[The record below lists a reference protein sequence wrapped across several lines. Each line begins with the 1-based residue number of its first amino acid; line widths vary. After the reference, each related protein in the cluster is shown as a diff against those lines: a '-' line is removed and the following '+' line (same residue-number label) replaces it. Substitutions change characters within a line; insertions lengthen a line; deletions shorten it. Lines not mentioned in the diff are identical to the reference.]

1 MKLNLIELK
10 ENSIKSYAYSTV
22 IAKLKDGSW
31 DTSYDV
37 KQGKHLEVTDNATKK
52 RLTIFV
58 EETISEEKLSATQ
71 ISALRQEYSKISKV
85 DPSGEGYKKL
95 TALLDK
101 LDKQSLQDLVDA
113 KIKFVSSLALNRIS
127 QKEAVITNFVDF
139 EKQHKKMYPNHND
152 AQIKAAWEKY
162 QSHFSKKEEDE
173 IELEE
178 SADKKQLDE
187 IMAAAA
193 LRAQK
198 NADDKRKE
206 REERERTER
215 KAKEDK
221 ERQEREKI
229 DAEKSKDRDKI
240 DNGSMT
246 QDEYDKKW
254 ELGNYRPG
262 APKPKTPE
270 ERERGLAARAKAFKT
285 TPEQLRKIYAD
296 LDKVKN
302 GLMTKE
308 KFGKKWKPNYNRMR
322 IMLGE
327 DENELEESTVS
338 ASQIDRYIDTE
349 NWKAIADLLKGLT
362 DDEHEL
368 WAKNGYGGRT
378 YELMMKS
385 RERSKSYKDAVEK
398 MKNTLGVNESAEID
412 SIIKQ
417 FIDSGR
423 VAVHYPKK
431 KTISVSGVNMPE
443 KDAVEK
449 MKRILSIKESVTERE
464 RFDEELELFE
474 SENEEQLNEE
484 LFATLAGYYL
494 VLKLLPIAA
503 AAALMAAGGT
513 VAAISYAIKGGIELK
528 NAVERAKRDANL
540 SQEIKD
546 LHAQLEKS
554 AERLRAQ
561 TKKNPKKVSLIKKAA
576 DALYNRVKKKTEAE
590 IAAKKAKEKEKIAA
604 KNESTQLDEMQEL
617 YAVVDTTD
625 GTVVATSSSEDGA
638 KRSIRSAHLPPISS
652 PHPSKLKIVKTKKTA
667 QVGWPIKEETN
678 LKETPSLETLRIMKI
693 VSLATGCTDS
703 DALYEY
709 ALTSPSYSSIVEL
722 KENFNKYIQ
731 DA

>member
-1 MKLNLIELK
+1 MKNLKHKCNALPVMNLELDEEYGAGFEGTKGLLYKYIQDTPGQSIQQYMKTKSLSEILKKSDPVEDWIRDFIDSDDARFAGKTKKERINMALGAYYAAQRNESIEEGNTKTDNKKMTYTAQVRQANKDDRAKRADAWRKVFSNLRK
-10 ENSIKSYAYSTV
+10 EEDEIEEGNTKTYAYSTV

-31 DTSYDV
+31 ETSYDV
-37 KQGKHLEVTDNATKK
+37 KQGKHLEVTDNSTKK

-127 QKEAVITNFVDF
+127 QKE
-139 EKQHKKMYPNHND
+139 
-152 AQIKAAWEKY
+152 
-162 QSHFSKKEEDE
+162 EDE
-173 IELEE
+173 
-178 SADKKQLDE
+178 
-187 IMAAAA
+187 
-193 LRAQK
+193 
-198 NADDKRKE
+198 
-206 REERERTER
+206 T
-215 KAKEDK
+215 
-221 ERQEREKI
+221 
-229 DAEKSKDRDKI
+229 
-240 DNGSMT
+240 
-246 QDEYDKKW
+246 
-254 ELGNYRPG
+254 
-262 APKPKTPE
+262 
-270 ERERGLAARAKAFKT
+270 
-285 TPEQLRKIYAD
+285 
-296 LDKVKN
+296 
-302 GLMTKE
+302 
-308 KFGKKWKPNYNRMR
+308 
-322 IMLGE
+322 
-327 DENELEESTVS
+327 ELEESTVS

-368 WAKNGYGGRT
+368 WAKNGYDGRT

-423 VAVHYPKK
+423 VAVRYPKK

-449 MKRILSIKESVTERE
+449 MKRILSIKESK
-464 RFDEELELFE
+464 
-474 SENEEQLNEE
+474 LNEAQNLVSKGIYTLDGKKIE
-484 LFATLAGYYL
+484 GARSSKLFLQALDSDGFLHNLSWKEWSESNLKDTSSDYAKQQFIDRLAKQIKMFNKRIDL
-494 VLKLLPIAA
+494 NTWL
-503 AAALMAAGGT
+503 
-513 VAAISYAIKGGIELK
+513 KGGDRSFTDTVNYIFKLDP
-528 NAVERAKRDANL
+528 N
-540 SQEIKD
+540 IKYS
-546 LHAQLEKS
+546 K
-554 AERLRAQ
+554 
-561 TKKNPKKVSLIKKAA
+561 TT
-576 DALYNRVKKKTEAE
+576 AL
-590 IAAKKAKEKEKIAA
+590 
-604 KNESTQLDEMQEL
+604 
-617 YAVVDTTD
+617 
-625 GTVVATSSSEDGA
+625 
-638 KRSIRSAHLPPISS
+638 
-652 PHPSKLKIVKTKKTA
+652 
-667 QVGWPIKEETN
+667 KEETN
-678 LKETPSLETLRIMKI
+678 LKETPSLETLRMMKI

>member
-178 SADKKQLDE
+178 S
-187 IMAAAA
+187 
-193 LRAQK
+193 
-198 NADDKRKE
+198 
-206 REERERTER
+206 
-215 KAKEDK
+215 
-221 ERQEREKI
+221 
-229 DAEKSKDRDKI
+229 
-240 DNGSMT
+240 
-246 QDEYDKKW
+246 
-254 ELGNYRPG
+254 
-262 APKPKTPE
+262 
-270 ERERGLAARAKAFKT
+270 
-285 TPEQLRKIYAD
+285 
-296 LDKVKN
+296 
-302 GLMTKE
+302 
-308 KFGKKWKPNYNRMR
+308 
-322 IMLGE
+322 
-327 DENELEESTVS
+327 TVS

-368 WAKNGYGGRT
+368 WAKNGYDGRT

-417 FIDSGR
+417 FTDSGR
-423 VAVHYPKK
+423 VAVRYPKK

-449 MKRILSIKESVTERE
+449 MKRILSIKESK
-464 RFDEELELFE
+464 
-474 SENEEQLNEE
+474 LNEAQNLVSKGIYTLDGKKIE
-484 LFATLAGYYL
+484 GARSSKLFLQALDSDGFLHNLSWKEWSESNLKDTSSDYAKQQFIDRLAKQIKMFNKRIDL
-494 VLKLLPIAA
+494 NTWL
-503 AAALMAAGGT
+503 
-513 VAAISYAIKGGIELK
+513 KGGDRSFTDTVNYIFKLDP
-528 NAVERAKRDANL
+528 N
-540 SQEIKD
+540 IKY
-546 LHAQLEKS
+546 S
-554 AERLRAQ
+554 
-561 TKKNPKKVSLIKKAA
+561 
-576 DALYNRVKKKTEAE
+576 KT
-590 IAAKKAKEKEKIAA
+590 
-604 KNESTQLDEMQEL
+604 TGL
-617 YAVVDTTD
+617 
-625 GTVVATSSSEDGA
+625 
-638 KRSIRSAHLPPISS
+638 
-652 PHPSKLKIVKTKKTA
+652 
-667 QVGWPIKEETN
+667 KEETN